1 MTRPHRTIIRKAR
14 LAAAMLPLA
23 ATAALAAGPEKVASY
38 DRHLWP
44 ETIDNPQR
52 FDRASRQEILAM
64 VRVIERTQL
73 ADAQAIQAFTG
84 LKTPNVESVAN
95 WLAETRR
102 RLLANYQAASPS
114 CDGGETCSP
123 AGDWPTLDRLAVQAA
138 DDATPQAWR
147 QAAEGFH
154 TTYLYEQVRLA
165 ALFPLITSEIAQLDG
180 QELTGFELPD
190 RQFALSFDDGP
201 SRNDETEQLLHWLRD
216 SGNSALFFTLGENL
230 EKRLGKQSAVAL
242 GELYQGQCLASH
254 GYSHVP
260 HQKLAT
266 WQDSLEKTDRL
277 IARVQPDGPAGGAW
291 FRPPYGQRS
300 LEQATY
306 LKAHGGRVVLWNID
320 SQDWNAKMQSTAMQ
334 DRLTTLMLLWRR
346 GILLFHDIHPKART
360 ALPAIRQF
368 MGSNGL
374 SLAGCRELI
383 GTWQD
388 QAAEIRRTTDST
400 PPTAQR

>member
-1 MTRPHRTIIRKAR
+1 MDRPHGMLVRKAR
-14 LAAAMLPLA
+14 LVAAVLSLT

-64 VRVIERTQL
+64 VRVIERTPL
-73 ADAQAIQAFTG
+73 SDAQAIQTFTG
-84 LKTPNVESVAN
+84 LKTPNVEGVAN
-95 WLAETRR
+95 WLTETRR
-102 RLLANYQAASPS
+102 RLLANYQAASRN
-114 CDGGETCSP
+114 CDAGEVCSP
-123 AGDWPTLDRLAVQAA
+123 AGDWPALGRLAAKAA
-138 DDATPQAWR
+138 DAPQAWR

-165 ALFPLITSEIAQLDG
+165 ALFPLITSEIARLDG

-216 SGNSALFFTLGENL
+216 SGNSAFFFTLGENL
-230 EKRLGKQSAVAL
+230 ERRLGKQSAAVL

-254 GYSHVP
+254 GYSHVS
-260 HQKLAT
+260 HQKLVA

-277 IARVQPDGPAGGAW
+277 IASVQSGGPAGGAW

-320 SQDWNAKMQSTAMQ
+320 SLDWNAKLPSTAMQ

-360 ALPAIRQF
+360 ALPEIRQF
-368 MGSNGL
+368 MESNGL
-374 SLAGCRELI
+374 SMAGCRNLI
-383 GTWQD
+383 DTWRD
-388 QAAEIRRTTDST
+388 QAAET
-400 PPTAQR
+400 PTAQR